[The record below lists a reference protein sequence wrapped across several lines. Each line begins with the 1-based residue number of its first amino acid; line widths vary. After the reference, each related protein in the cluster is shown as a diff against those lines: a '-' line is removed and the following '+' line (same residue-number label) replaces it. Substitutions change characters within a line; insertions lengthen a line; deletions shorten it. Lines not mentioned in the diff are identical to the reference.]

1 MQNFNLTEYQK
12 EVYYKGIK
20 LLSNISS
27 TVIVDC
33 FCNQGDIKFYSED
46 LQSVKLSVNLVLP
59 A

>member
-12 EVYYKGIK
+12 EVYYKDIK

-46 LQSVKLSVNLVLP
+46 LQCVMICE
-59 A
+59 AEC